1 MKITVL
7 HGDGSTE
14 TLKIAGDLRC
24 VEGQHLHRVQDDDLE
39 HFFTPDGHFDGRG
52 RALNATPVE
61 DALRLRETI
70 EVS

>member
-7 HGDGSTE
+7 HDDGSME
-14 TLKIAGDLRC
+14 TLRLAGDLRC
-24 VEGQHLHRVQDDDLE
+24 VERQHLHHVQADDPE
-39 HFFTPDGHFDGRG
+39 HFFTPDGHYDGQG
-52 RALNATPVE
+52 RALNPTPLE